1 MIINHYC
8 LNKTQ
13 IYAKLDSKIEHITL
27 IIFLPSQ
34 SQFGGF

>member
-1 MIINHYC
+1 MMINHYC

-13 IYAKLDSKIEHITL
+13 IYAKLDSKIEHITS
-27 IIFLPSQ
+27 IIFLLSQ

>member
-1 MIINHYC
+1 MMINDYC

-13 IYAKLDSKIEHITL
+13 IYAKIEHITS
-27 IIFLPSQ
+27 IIFLLSQ